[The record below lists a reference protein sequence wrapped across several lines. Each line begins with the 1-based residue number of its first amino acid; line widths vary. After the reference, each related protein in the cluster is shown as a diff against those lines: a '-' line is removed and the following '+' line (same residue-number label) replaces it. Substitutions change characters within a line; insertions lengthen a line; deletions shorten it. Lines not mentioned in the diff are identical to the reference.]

1 MSGHECLYEWRL
13 FPELVRG
20 NIPFVCHIDFKKQF
34 AVRPGGTFAFNLHFI
49 NRRPPPFDL
58 EIIPARAGN
67 PQG

>member
-1 MSGHECLYEWRL
+1 MSGHERLNEWRL
-13 FPELVRG
+13 FPELVWG
-20 NIPFVCHIDFKKQF
+20 NIPLVSHIDFKKQF
-34 AVRPGGTFAFNLHFI
+34 AVRPWGPFAFNLHFI